1 MITALAITTVS
12 SGIIYKGIQL
22 NNSAIERKKSI
33 EQNFRKIPVFDS
45 EVHDKFTYLSED
57 ENAILKLKIGDY
69 NPDSRNVSG
78 DLFVKIQQEKVAII
92 PAHSTHT
99 QNTVI
104 KNGIETTI
112 DTITHHPEV
121 RIPTIHNIG
130 TYVNLIPFKESSFP
144 ILPSSQNTKHIPS
157 AYDQPTKI
165 ANRTGEDISLS
176 LQQTVPALRL
186 NPKSSYTIETI
197 PGGETYFL
205 GKKVGSQFIF
215 NLEGR
220 SPENIKNA
228 HINDKQNEISDYST
242 SAYVIGTFGIIGS
255 ILYGVSNPGK
265 LF

>member
-1 MITALAITTVS
+1 MLTSLAIATVS
-12 SGIIYKGIQL
+12 SGIIYIGNQL
-22 NNSAIERKKSI
+22 NNSAIEKKNII
-33 EQNFRKIPVFDS
+33 EQNVRKIPVFDS
-45 EVHDKFTYLSED
+45 EVHDKFKSLSESD
-57 ENAILKLKIGDY
+57 IAILKLKIGDY
-69 NPDSRNVSG
+69 NSDSRNVSG
-78 DLFVKIQQEKVAII
+78 DLFVKIQQEKISII

-104 KNGIETTI
+104 RNGIETTI
-112 DTITHHPEV
+112 DTVTHHPEI

-144 ILPSSQNTKHIPS
+144 ILPSSQYTKHIPS
-157 AYDQPTKI
+157 AYDQATKT

-176 LQQTVPALRL
+176 LQHTVPNLRL
-186 NPKSSYTIETI
+186 NPKSSYTIETV

-215 NLEGR
+215 NLEGK

-228 HINDKQNEISDYST
+228 HIINKQNEVLDLST
-242 SAYVIGTFGIIGS
+242 PAYIAGTAGIIGAV
-255 ILYGVSNPGK
+255 LYGISNSGK

>member
-1 MITALAITTVS
+1 MLTSLAIAAVS

-22 NNSAIERKKSI
+22 NNSVKEQKKNIET
-33 EQNFRKIPVFDS
+33 NVRKIPVYDS
-45 EVHDKFTYLSED
+45 DVNNKFKSLSESD
-57 ENAILKLKIGDY
+57 IAILKLKIGDY

-78 DLFVKIQQEKVAII
+78 DLFVKIQQEKVLII

-112 DTITHHPEV
+112 NTVTHHPEV

-130 TYVNLIPFKESSFP
+130 SYVNLTPFNESSFP
-144 ILPSSQNTKHIPS
+144 ILPSSQNIKHIPS
-157 AYDQPTKI
+157 AYDQPTKT

-176 LQQTVPALRL
+176 LQHTVPRLRL
-186 NPKSSYTIETI
+186 SSRSSYIIETV
-197 PGGETYFL
+197 PGGESYFL

-215 NLEGR
+215 NLEGK
-220 SPENIKNA
+220 SLENIKNA
-228 HINDKQNEISDYST
+228 YNIDKQNEVLDLATPVFI
-242 SAYVIGTFGIIGS
+242 VGTLGFIGS
-255 ILYGVSNPGK
+255 IAYGISNSGN

>member
-1 MITALAITTVS
+1 MLTSLAITS
-12 SGIIYKGIQL
+12 ISCGIIYKGVQL
-22 NNSAIERKKSI
+22 NNSAIERKRVI
-33 EQNFRKIPVFDS
+33 EQNISKIPVFDS
-45 EVHDKFTYLSED
+45 EVYDKFKSLSEGD
-57 ENAILKLKIGDY
+57 NAILKLKIGDY
-69 NPDSRNVSG
+69 NTDSRNVSG

-104 KNGIETTI
+104 RNGIETTI
-112 DTITHHPEV
+112 DTIIHHPEV

-130 TYVNLIPFKESSFP
+130 TCINLTPFKESSFP

-157 AYDQPTKI
+157 AYDQSTKT

-176 LQQTVPALRL
+176 LQHTVPKLRL
-186 NPKSSYTIETI
+186 NPKSSYTIETV

-205 GKKVGSQFIF
+205 GKKIGSQFIF

-220 SPENIKNA
+220 SSENIKNA
-228 HINDKQNEISDYST
+228 HIIDEQNNILDLST
-242 SAYVIGTFGIIGS
+242 PAYIVGTFGIVGAV
-255 ILYGVSNPGK
+255 LYGISNSGK